1 MNSYKITDVSSCT
14 LNTDVANKLYV
25 DTAIA
30 ALVASA
36 PGTLDTLN
44 ELAAALADDPNF
56 ATTITESIATKL
68 PLAGGTMT
76 GAIAM
81 GTSKITGI
89 GNATTSTDAM
99 NQ

>member
-1 MNSYKITDVSSCT
+1 MNSHKITDVSSCT

-30 ALVASA
+30 ALVDSA

-44 ELAAALADDPNF
+44 ELAAALADDPAF

-81 GTSKITGI
+81 GAYKITGLSD
-89 GNATTSTDAM
+89 ATLATDSM
-99 NQ
+99 N